1 MSNIQKTLDSLQPY
15 VIGIRYLEGTA
26 LVDVVFKEGW
36 TVIDD
41 PTIKKIKGDEGLNY
55 YMIFSESPNV
65 GIDELLNYV
74 SRVIKLNFERE
85 KKHEL
90 LRVKVNELK
99 EMFKKYNLA
108 QLSRLSFTFGEED
121 LLPAISELD
130 NEPEL
135 PITNP
140 KQEYI
145 EEPIEAETFKEQP
158 NNVDE
163 GEISEEDREILE
175 EEARAARNLKILEN
189 QKKISGTKAIARKV
203 ELPPKPK
210 IETVITQ
217 KESISDCN
225 CGPNEFCNK
234 CMDEKGL

>member
-26 LVDVVFKEGW
+26 LVDVFFKEGW

-99 EMFKKYNLA
+99 EIFKKYNLA

-130 NEPEL
+130 DEPE
-135 PITNP
+135 PTITNH

-145 EEPIEAETFKEQP
+145 EEPIEVETFKEQP

-175 EEARAARNLKILEN
+175 EEARAAKNLKILEN
-189 QKKISGTKAIARKV
+189 QKKISSTKVIARKV

-210 IETVITQ
+210 IETTITQ
-217 KESISDCN
+217 NEPISDCN
-225 CGPNEFCNK
+225 CGPNEACDK
-234 CMDEKGL
+234 CIDTKY